1 MSDEKDGKPNKFQLF
16 YDTYGVEVGQ
26 EVSIKNDE
34 WNFKK
39 EDKAKISDI
48 VSFNLV
54 YVSFENGGG
63 GVWHIENLNII
74 GDDK

>member
-16 YDTYGVEVGQ
+16 YDTYGIEVGQ

>member
-16 YDTYGVEVGQ
+16 YDTYGIKVGQ

-39 EDKAKISDI
+39 VDKAKISDI

-54 YVSFENGGG
+54 FVSFEKGGG
-63 GVWHIENLNII
+63 GTWHIENLNII

>member
-1 MSDEKDGKPNKFQLF
+1 MNDEKDGKPNKFQLF

-54 YVSFENGGG
+54 FVSFEKGGG
-63 GVWHIENLNII
+63 GTWHIENLNII